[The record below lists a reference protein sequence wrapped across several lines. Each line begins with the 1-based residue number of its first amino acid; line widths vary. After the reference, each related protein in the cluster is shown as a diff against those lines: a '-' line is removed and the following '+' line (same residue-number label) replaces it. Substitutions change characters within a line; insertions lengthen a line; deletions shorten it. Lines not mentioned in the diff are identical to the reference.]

1 MQLRERDE
9 MPDGEEMRLIQRLAQ
24 EIERLKLGLDPDVL
38 AAWYRKVE
46 MDAKAR
52 APDHLKESIQ
62 VIRDPI
68 LTMKFE
74 FKTSRR
80 AVGKVVEAI
89 DGEPRGHAFG
99 DEALFPEALGAHP
112 GPSDGLSALR
122 PKVESGI

>member
-1 MQLRERDE
+1 MSER
-9 MPDGEEMRLIQRLAQ
+9 EEMRLVQRLVQ

-46 MDAKAR
+46 IDAKAR
-52 APDHLKESIQ
+52 APAHLRESIQ

-80 AVGKVVEAI
+80 AVDKVLEAI
-89 DGEPRGHAFG
+89 
-99 DEALFPEALGAHP
+99 EAN
-112 GPSDGLSALR
+112 LSAMPMATRLYFE
-122 PKVESGI
+122 KLEELIQAQAKA

>member
-1 MQLRERDE
+1 MS
-9 MPDGEEMRLIQRLAQ
+9 DGGEMRLIQRLVQ

-52 APDHLKESIQ
+52 APPHLRDSIQ

-74 FKTSRR
+74 FRASKR
-80 AVGKVVEAI
+80 AVDKVLEAI
-89 DGEPRGHAFG
+89 
-99 DEALFPEALGAHP
+99 EAN
-112 GPSDGLSALR
+112 LSAMPLATR
-122 PKVESGI
+122 LYFQKLAELIQAQATA

>member
-1 MQLRERDE
+1 
-9 MPDGEEMRLIQRLAQ
+9 MPDGEEMRLIQRLVQ
-24 EIERLKLGLDPDVL
+24 EIERLKLGLDPEVL

-52 APDHLKESIQ
+52 APDHLKDSIQ

-80 AVGKVVEAI
+80 AVDKVVEAI
-89 DGEPRGHAFG
+89 DANLQAMPLATRLYFQK
-99 DEALFPEALGAHP
+99 
-112 GPSDGLSALR
+112 LSELIQAQAMA
-122 PKVESGI
+122 

>member
-1 MQLRERDE
+1 MGR
-9 MPDGEEMRLIQRLAQ
+9 GEKTSDNSEIRLIQRLVQ

-46 MDAKAR
+46 LDAKAR
-52 APDHLKESIQ
+52 APMHLKDSIQ

-80 AVGKVVEAI
+80 AVDKVIEAI
-89 DGEPRGHAFG
+89 
-99 DEALFPEALGAHP
+99 EAN
-112 GPSDGLSALR
+112 LSAMPLATR
-122 PKVESGI
+122 LYFEKLEELIQAQAMA